1 MRLSTKLSIK
11 LSTKLTAT
19 LTSVLF
25 LTACGGGSNYDF
37 DTPIETAESAPPNGP
52 IFDPAAGKLPTT
64 NDLFFQGSTD
74 GTLNIPNASNNPVI
88 PQINTLDGFST
99 SNPIIADFGMVI
111 DQASL
116 TVGDSIRIFQV
127 TKDPATGGV
136 TGIVRE
142 ATAAEFTAA
151 AIGDGSTLA
160 LIPNVPL
167 AESTSFMVVLTN
179 KIKGADGS
187 SAVSA
192 SVYTIARSQ
201 VPLTGGD
208 YNDLEPLRQSVNNHE
223 TVASALG
230 GVDKDSI
237 VLSWSFT
244 TQSITPVLAVVEA
257 SSKAEKLVV
266 AYTGKTTN
274 DVNNALLGL
283 ADVYVGTLDI
293 PYYLEA
299 PTAENPTAPTT
310 GYWKGVGGTS
320 LTRFNATPVANTTLT
335 IPVMMTMPKTA
346 APAEGYPIVMYQ
358 HGITRNRTDVLVYA
372 DAMANAGFAVIALD
386 LPMHGASKTV
396 TVGDM
401 EVPNPFHA
409 SNTAFDETELTF
421 DLDLSDNE
429 TSAPGPDGI
438 IDDSGT
444 YFINLQ
450 SLLTSRDNVRQGVSN
465 LLTLR
470 KSLGSIVNAMDGSTV
485 NIDTSRIGFVAHSL
499 GGIVA
504 TTYLGV
510 ETQSLPSSLV
520 TTGAPISKVLQESA
534 SFGPRIVA
542 GLEAQ
547 GVTGEDLPAFFQAAQ
562 FIVDSAD
569 PVNFASAA
577 GAKHP
582 IHMIQVVNDQTV
594 PNSATEVLA
603 ALLRAKSVSTT
614 VTDIAPGPNSPG
626 IVIFTEGAHSSPLDP
641 SQGLDVF
648 TEMHTQM
655 ATFQGSGGTTILISD
670 PDIIQ

>member
-1 MRLSTKLSIK
+1 MR

-37 DTPIETAESAPPNGP
+37 DTPIETAEAVPPNGP

-64 NDLFFQGSTD
+64 NDLFFLGSED
-74 GTLNIPNASNNPVI
+74 GTLNIPNTTNSPII

-99 SNPIIADFGMVI
+99 SNPIIAEFGMVL
-111 DQASL
+111 DQSSL

-127 TKDPATGGV
+127 TKDQTGAV

-142 ATAAEFTAA
+142 ATAAEFTAV
-151 AIGDGSTLA
+151 AIGEGSTLA
-160 LIPNVPL
+160 LVPNLPL
-167 AESTSFMVVLTN
+167 AEMTSYMVVLTN

-192 SVYTIARSQ
+192 SAYTIARSQ
-201 VPLTGGD
+201 TPLTGGD

-230 GVDKDSI
+230 GVEKDSI

-244 TQSITPVLAVVEA
+244 TQSITPVLAAVEA
-257 SSKAEKLVV
+257 SAKAEKLVV
-266 AYTGKTTN
+266 APTGQTTN
-274 DVNNALLGL
+274 DINSSLLGL
-283 ADVYVGTLDI
+283 ADVYIGTLDI

-299 PTAENPTAPTT
+299 PSADNPTAPIT
-310 GYWKGVGGTS
+310 GYWMGAGGSS
-320 LTRFNATPVANTTLT
+320 LTKFNTEPVANTTLT

-372 DAMANAGFAVIALD
+372 DAMANAGFAVIAID

-396 TVGDM
+396 MVGDM

-409 SNTAFDETELTF
+409 DNTLFEETELSF
-421 DLDLSDNE
+421 DLDLVNNE
-429 TSAPGPDGI
+429 TSAPGPDGN

-444 YFINLQ
+444 HFINLQ
-450 SLLTSRDNVRQGVSN
+450 SLLTSRDNFRQGVAN

-470 KSLGSIVNAMDGSTV
+470 KSLGNIMNASDGSTV
-485 NIDTSRIGFVAHSL
+485 GIDTSRIGFVAHSL
-499 GGIVA
+499 GGMVG

-510 ETQSLPSSLV
+510 ESQSLPSSIV
-520 TTGAPISKVLQESA
+520 TAGAPISKVLQDSA

-547 GVTGEDLPAFFQAAQ
+547 GVTGDDVPAFFQAAQ

-569 PVNFASAA
+569 PVNFAQKAVA
-577 GAKHP
+577 NNA
-582 IHMIQVVNDQTV
+582 IHMIKVVDDGTV
-594 PNSATEVLA
+594 PNSSTDILSQLMGAGA
-603 ALLRAKSVSTT
+603 VSST
-614 VTDIAPGPNSPG
+614 VTDIAPGNAG
-626 IVIFTEGAHSSPLDP
+626 IVTFTKGAHSTPLTPAGPNDALEY
-641 SQGLDVF
+641 LDVF

-655 ATFQGSGGTTILISD
+655 ATFQGSGGTTILVSD
-670 PDIIQ
+670 PGITQ

>member
-1 MRLSTKLSIK
+1 MRI
-11 LSTKLTAT
+11 STKLTAT
-19 LTSVLF
+19 FASVLF
-25 LTACGGGSNYDF
+25 LTACGGGSNHDF
-37 DTPIETAESAPPNGP
+37 DTPIETVEAAPPNGP

-74 GTLNIPNASNNPVI
+74 GTLNIPNTTDSPVI

-99 SNPIIADFGMVI
+99 SNPIIADFGMAL
-111 DQASL
+111 DQSSL

-127 TKDPATGGV
+127 SKDLSTGAV
-136 TGIVRE
+136 TGIERE

-160 LIPNVPL
+160 LIPNAPM

-187 SAVSA
+187 NAVSA
-192 SVYTIARSQ
+192 SAYIIARST

-237 VLSWSFT
+237 VLTWSFT
-244 TQSITPVLAVVEA
+244 TQSITPVLSAVEA
-257 SSKAEKLVV
+257 SAKAESLIVV
-266 AYTGKTTN
+266 PTGQSTN
-274 DVNNALLGL
+274 DVNSSLMGSAN
-283 ADVYVGTLDI
+283 VYVGTLDV
-293 PYYLEA
+293 PYYLET
-299 PTAENPTAPTT
+299 PTAENPTAPLT
-310 GYWKGVGGTS
+310 GYWMGAGGSS
-320 LTRFNATPVANTTLT
+320 LTRFNPAPVANTTLT
-335 IPVMMTMPKTA
+335 IPVMMTMPQDE
-346 APAEGYPIVMYQ
+346 APAEGFPVVIYQ

-372 DAMANAGFAVIALD
+372 DAMANAGFAVIAID

-396 TVGDM
+396 TVGDV

-409 SNTAFDETELTF
+409 SNTDFDETELSF
-421 DLDLSDNE
+421 DLDFVNNTTGE
-429 TSAPGPDGI
+429 AGPDGI

-444 YFINLQ
+444 HFINLQ
-450 SLLTSRDNVRQGVSN
+450 SLLTSRDNIRQGVAN

-470 KSLGSIVNAMDGSTV
+470 KSLGNIVNGMDGSTIK
-485 NIDTSRIGFVAHSL
+485 IDTSKTGFVAHSL
-499 GGIVA
+499 GGVVG

-510 ETQSLPSSLV
+510 ETQSLPSSVV
-520 TTGAPISKVLQESA
+520 TAGAPISKILIDSD

-547 GVTGEDLPAFFQAAQ
+547 GVTGDDLTAFYQAAQ
-562 FIVDSAD
+562 WIVDSSD
-569 PVNFASAA
+569 PVNFASKAVA
-577 GAKHP
+577 NNA
-582 IHMIQVVNDQTV
+582 IHMIKVVDDGTV
-594 PNSATEVLA
+594 PNSSTDVLSSLIGA
-603 ALLRAKSVSTT
+603 SAVSST
-614 VTDIAPGPNSPG
+614 VTDIAPGNAG
-626 IVIFTEGAHSSPLDP
+626 IVTFNKGAHSSPLTPAGPNDALEY
-641 SQGLDVF
+641 LDVF

-655 ATFQGSGGTTILISD
+655 ATFQGSGGTTILISN
-670 PDIIQ
+670 PEIIQ